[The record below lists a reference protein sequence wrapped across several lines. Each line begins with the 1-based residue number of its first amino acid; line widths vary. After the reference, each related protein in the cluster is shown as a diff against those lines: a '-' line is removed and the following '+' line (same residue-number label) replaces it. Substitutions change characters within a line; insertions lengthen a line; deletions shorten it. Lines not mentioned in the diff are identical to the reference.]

1 MIDVSLRCSA
11 SIPAT
16 ASMPPRLADHTVE
29 HMFNCMNNPR
39 RRARPAEDDRAPKLA
54 DLFRLLGDPTRLRI
68 VIACREEPMAVGAIA
83 EGLGLSLSLVSHHLR
98 LLRAARLV
106 RGLREGRQVFYQVAD
121 HHVRGMISD
130 MLEHIAE
137 EAD

>member
-1 MIDVSLRCSA
+1 MKRV
-11 SIPAT
+11 
-16 ASMPPRLADHTVE
+16 V
-29 HMFNCMNNPR
+29 R
-39 RRARPAEDDRAPKLA
+39 RKRKVDDDRAPELA
-54 DLFRLLGDPTRLRI
+54 DLFRLLGDPSRLRI
-68 VIACREEPMAVGAIA
+68 VIACLDAPVAVSAIA

-106 RGLREGRQVFYQVAD
+106 RGLREGKQVFYQVAD
-121 HHVRGMISD
+121 HHVRGMIND

>member
-1 MIDVSLRCSA
+1 MKRV
-11 SIPAT
+11 
-16 ASMPPRLADHTVE
+16 V
-29 HMFNCMNNPR
+29 R
-39 RRARPAEDDRAPKLA
+39 RHKKVDDDRAPELA
-54 DLFRLLGDPTRLRI
+54 DLFRLLGDPSRLRI
-68 VIACREEPMAVGAIA
+68 VIACLDAPMAVSAIA

-106 RGLREGRQVFYQVAD
+106 RGLREGKQVFYQVAD
-121 HHVRGMISD
+121 HHVQGMITD

>member
-1 MIDVSLRCSA
+1 MKRVI
-11 SIPAT
+11 
-16 ASMPPRLADHTVE
+16 
-29 HMFNCMNNPR
+29 R
-39 RRARPAEDDRAPKLA
+39 RHKKVDDDRAPELA
-54 DLFRLLGDPTRLRI
+54 DLFRLLGDPSRLRI
-68 VIACREEPMAVGAIA
+68 VIACLDAPVAVSAIA

-106 RGLREGRQVFYQVAD
+106 RGLREGKQVFYQVAD
-121 HHVRGMISD
+121 HHVRGMITD

>member
-1 MIDVSLRCSA
+1 MKRVI
-11 SIPAT
+11 
-16 ASMPPRLADHTVE
+16 
-29 HMFNCMNNPR
+29 R
-39 RRARPAEDDRAPKLA
+39 RHRKVDDDRAPELA
-54 DLFRLLGDPTRLRI
+54 DLFRLLGDPSRLRI
-68 VIACREEPMAVGAIA
+68 VIACLDAPVAVSAIA

-106 RGLREGRQVFYQVAD
+106 RGLREGKQVFYQVAD
-121 HHVRGMISD
+121 HHVRGMITD

>member
-1 MIDVSLRCSA
+1 MKR
-11 SIPAT
+11 T
-16 ASMPPRLADHTVE
+16 T
-29 HMFNCMNNPR
+29 R
-39 RRARPAEDDRAPKLA
+39 RPKKVDDDRAPELA
-54 DLFRLLGDPTRLRI
+54 DLFRLLGDPSRLRI
-68 VIACREEPMAVGAIA
+68 VIACLDAPVAVSAIA

-106 RGLREGRQVFYQVAD
+106 RGLREGKQVFYQVAD
-121 HHVRGMISD
+121 HHVRGMITD

>member
-1 MIDVSLRCSA
+1 MKHVVRRHKKID
-11 SIPAT
+11 
-16 ASMPPRLADHTVE
+16 
-29 HMFNCMNNPR
+29 
-39 RRARPAEDDRAPKLA
+39 DDRAPELA
-54 DLFRLLGDPTRLRI
+54 DLFRLLGDPSRLRI
-68 VIACREEPMAVGAIA
+68 VIACRDTPVAVGAIA

-106 RGLREGRQVFYQVAD
+106 RGLREGKQVFYQVAD
-121 HHVRGMISD
+121 HHVRGMITD

>member
-1 MIDVSLRCSA
+1 MKPVI
-11 SIPAT
+11 
-16 ASMPPRLADHTVE
+16 
-29 HMFNCMNNPR
+29 R
-39 RRARPAEDDRAPKLA
+39 RRKKVDHDRAPELA
-54 DLFRLLGDPTRLRI
+54 DLFRLLGDPSRLRI
-68 VIACREEPMAVGAIA
+68 VIACLDAPVAVGAIA

-106 RGLREGRQVFYQVAD
+106 RGLREGKQVFYQVVD
-121 HHVRGMISD
+121 HHVRGMITD

>member
-1 MIDVSLRCSA
+1 MV
-11 SIPAT
+11 
-16 ASMPPRLADHTVE
+16 
-29 HMFNCMNNPR
+29 R
-39 RRARPAEDDRAPKLA
+39 RHKKVDDDRAPELA
-54 DLFRLLGDPTRLRI
+54 DLFRLLGDPSRLRI
-68 VIACREEPMAVGAIA
+68 VIACLDAPVAVSAIA

-106 RGLREGRQVFYQVAD
+106 RGLREGKQVFYQVAD
-121 HHVRGMISD
+121 HHVQGMITD

>member
-1 MIDVSLRCSA
+1 MKRV
-11 SIPAT
+11 T
-16 ASMPPRLADHTVE
+16 
-29 HMFNCMNNPR
+29 R
-39 RRARPAEDDRAPKLA
+39 RQKKAGDDRAPELA
-54 DLFRLLGDPTRLRI
+54 DLFRLLGDPSRLRI
-68 VIACREEPMAVGAIA
+68 VIACLDSPVAVGAIA

-106 RGLREGRQVFYQVAD
+106 RGLREGKQVFYQVAD
-121 HHVRGMISD
+121 HHVRGMITD